1 MSGPGTELKKILS
14 WFSSA
19 ETCQNCADKAKIMDD
34 KGVEWVEENIE
45 TVVRWVVAN
54 SKRMK
59 VSRFIPEALAEAA
72 AKQLI
77 LLACSNSK
85 KTKPEDENNTG
96 EDNEQTQA
104 TDNTD
109 VPSAG
114 DGLRP
119 AAQRSGEEQPAD
131 SGEAGSQPAATDADE
146 ELGEQAP
153 VEDGA
158 R

>member
-1 MSGPGTELKKILS
+1 MPGPGTELKKILS

-19 ETCQNCADKAKIMDD
+19 QQCQNCADKAQIMDD
-34 KGVEWVEENIE
+34 KGVEWVEKNIE

-54 SKRMK
+54 SRRMK
-59 VSRFIPEALAEAA
+59 VSRFIPEALAEVA

-77 LLACSNSK
+77 LLACSNAK
-85 KTKPEDENNTG
+85 KTKSEDENKEG
-96 EDNEQTQA
+96 EANAQTQD

-119 AAQRSGEEQPAD
+119 GDEPGSSEQAAD
-131 SGEAGSQPAATDADE
+131 SREANSQPAATDADK

>member
-1 MSGPGTELKKILS
+1 MPGPGTELKKILS
-14 WFSSA
+14 WFASA
-19 ETCQNCADKAKIMDD
+19 EACQNCADKAQIMDD

-45 TVVRWVVAN
+45 TVVRWAVAN

-85 KTKPEDENNTG
+85 KTKSDSENTTG
-96 EDNEQTQA
+96 EVNEQTQD

-109 VPSAG
+109 VPSA
-114 DGLRP
+114 DNGLRP
-119 AAQRSGEEQPAD
+119 GDEPGGTEQAAD
-131 SGEAGSQPAATDADE
+131 SGEADSQPAATDADE

-153 VEDGA
+153 VEDGT